1 MKSPLKCHKSRFVKI
16 WMISVWESGFW
27 FCSLTLKIDSF
38 LNCNLLGDSLSLPCY
53 KIKQQLISLLLL
65 SRSLQCSK
73 NDHFLWYSTRL
84 RINSTYLKLPGK
96 ASIFFINCSLTLYG
110 FCSRFSFSSGQNL
123 SPWKILTWVTFWLT
137 L

>member
-27 FCSLTLKIDSF
+27 FCSLTLKIESF

-73 NDHFLWYSTRL
+73 NDHFLWYSSRL
-84 RINSTYLKLPGK
+84 RINSTNLKLPGK
-96 ASIFFINCSLTLYG
+96 ASILSSIARSPSMDSAWDFPSLQAKIFL
-110 FCSRFSFSSGQNL
+110 CEKSLLESL
-123 SPWKILTWVTFWLT
+123 SD
-137 L
+137 